1 MNNTAHTKLTRKEW
15 YAALL
20 FAHGATPNESANAL
34 LVHPSKAEQ
43 LARVARDKLG
53 ARSRSQLRRALAA

>member
-1 MNNTAHTKLTRKEW
+1 MNDTTHTKLTRNEW

-20 FAHGATPNESANAL
+20 FAHGATLSESANAL

-43 LARVARDKLG
+43 LARVARDKLRAG
-53 ARSRSQLRRALAA
+53 SPSQLRRALVA

>member
-20 FAHGATPNESANAL
+20 FAHGATLNESANAL
-34 LVHPSKAEQ
+34 LVPPSKAEQ
-43 LARVARDKLG
+43 LARVARDKL
-53 ARSRSQLRRALAA
+53 RVNSRSQLRRALAA